1 MIKTRVTM
9 RGETIINRGGTMKT
23 IDTPGLVWA
32 GLLAA
37 LLTLSAHASDC
48 KPSKWGLDDEIG
60 SANLMTP
67 ETVLRASQLVKRG
80 KTHHL
85 GIVIDKNTPA
95 FGPRSLRVQ
104 IVQPGQEY
112 GRMPFPNGFIYNDEV
127 VQTWFGIG
135 SQLDGLGHPGVHGMF
150 YNCNK
155 GIDFVH
161 TEGVSKMGIEK
172 VPPMAARGIVLD
184 MAGHA
189 GVEYLKGGEYFSVAD
204 VQAVEKAQGTEIR
217 EGDVVLFH
225 TGWTDAMLEK
235 DPKTWGSTEP
245 GISEEVAHYLADK
258 NVLAVGADT
267 WGVDVVPPQN
277 KDNIFGGHIIL
288 MVENGI
294 YLLETMQ
301 TGPLVRDK
309 AFEFFFVLGPTRIR
323 GTVQAI
329 IDPIAIY

>member
-1 MIKTRVTM
+1 
-9 RGETIINRGGTMKT
+9 MKIT
-23 IDTPGLVWA
+23 SIATLVLA
-32 GLLAA
+32 GLMSAMLTSSALAGE
-37 LLTLSAHASDC
+37 C
-48 KPSKWGLDDEIG
+48 KPGKWGADDEIG
-60 SANLMTP
+60 SANLITP
-67 ETVLRASQLVKRG
+67 ESVLKASQLVKRG
-80 KTHHL
+80 KTRHL
-85 GIVIDKNTPA
+85 GIIIDKNTPA

-112 GRMPFPNGFIYNDEV
+112 GRTPFPNGFIYNDEV

-135 SQLDGLGHPGVHGMF
+135 SQLDGLGHPGQHGVF

-172 VPPMAARGIVLD
+172 VPPMAARGVVLD

-189 GVEYLKGGEYFSVAD
+189 GVQYLKGGEYFTVAD
-204 VQAVEKAQGTEIR
+204 VKAVEKAQGTDIR
-217 EGDVVLFH
+217 QGDVVLFH
-225 TGWTDAMLEK
+225 TGWTEAMLEK
-235 DPKTWGSTEP
+235 DPQKWGSTEP
-245 GISEEVAHYLADK
+245 GISEEVAQYLADK

-277 KDNIFGGHIIL
+277 KDNIFAGHIIL
-288 MVENGI
+288 MVKNGI

-309 AFEFFFVLGPTRIR
+309 AFEFFFVLGPARIR

>member
-1 MIKTRVTM
+1 M
-9 RGETIINRGGTMKT
+9 NPMKR
-23 IDTPGLVWA
+23 IQDIFLSGLVCC
-32 GLLAA
+32 GLVFSHQA
-37 LLTLSAHASDC
+37 LSSENEGC
-48 KPSKWGLDDEIG
+48 KTSKWGPDDEIG
-60 SANLMTP
+60 SANLITP
-67 ETVLRASQLVKRG
+67 ASVLKASSLIKKGITR
-80 KTHHL
+80 HL
-85 GIVIDKNTPA
+85 GIIIDKNTPA

-112 GRMPFPNGFIYNDEV
+112 GRSPFPNGFIYNDEV
-127 VQTWFGIG
+127 VQAWFGIG
-135 SQLDGLGHPGVHGMF
+135 SQLDGLGHPGQHGMF

-155 GIDFVH
+155 GIDFVR

-172 VPPMAARGIVLD
+172 VPPMAARGVVLD

-189 GVEYLKGGEYFSVAD
+189 GVEYLKGGEYFTVAD
-204 VQAVEKAQGTEIR
+204 VKAVEKAQGTDIR
-217 EGDVVLFH
+217 QGDVVLFH
-225 TGWTDAMLEK
+225 TGWTEAMLEK
-235 DPKTWGSTEP
+235 DPKKWGSTEP
-245 GISEEVAHYLADK
+245 GISEEVAQYLADK
-258 NVLAVGADT
+258 HVLAVGADT

-309 AFEFFFVLGPTRIR
+309 AFEFFFVLGPSRIR